1 MSKERAPRIFTFGL
15 QARILFSYA
24 VGGLAISLL
33 LAAVTLTFAR
43 QQLVDD
49 REASAAAIAVNNAS
63 RLSNQLTPE
72 STIEDVPGIVD
83 SLTRI
88 EGAQTIVRLNSSW
101 LPAPEIGVADL
112 PASLVSKITD
122 GSPGQMRSSIDE
134 RPHLTIGIPL
144 VAFDADYFEVVNLS
158 DVDDTL
164 NTLQII
170 VGSAAGFTTFLG
182 ALIGLWASRRTL
194 RPLRRVGEAAAAIAG
209 GKLDTRLDDQND
221 PDLDVLTE
229 SFNEMVEAL
238 EDRIRRDA
246 RFASDVSHELRSPLT
261 TLTSS
266 VAVLEAR
273 RNELSERSRTALDL
287 LSIDLARFSR
297 LVEDLLEISRF
308 DGGVAALENSS
319 IKVHSLVSAAL
330 RTHHLD
336 SSILIELTPLSDLHV
351 NGDKRRLGRAL
362 SNLLTNGIHY
372 GDGITSVS
380 ISTED
385 QLVRIAVEDE
395 GPGVPITER
404 SKIFDRFSRGVS
416 AGQRG
421 DDTGSGL
428 GLSMVHEDIRLHGG
442 QVWVEDRND
451 GKSGARFVIELPMT
465 AEGELDQ

>member
-1 MSKERAPRIFTFGL
+1 MSKEQTPRVFTFGL
-15 QARILFSYA
+15 QTRILFSYA

-101 LPAPEIGVADL
+101 LPGPEIGVADL

-134 RPHLTIGIPL
+134 RPYLTIGIPL
-144 VAFDADYFEVVNLS
+144 VAFDADYFEVVDLS

-170 VGSAAGFTTFLG
+170 VGGAAGFTTFLG

-238 EDRIRRDA
+238 EERIRRDA

-287 LSIDLARFSR
+287 NCS
-297 LVEDLLEISRF
+297 
-308 DGGVAALENSS
+308 NS
-319 IKVHSLVSAAL
+319 V
-330 RTHHLD
+330 TM
-336 SSILIELTPLSDLHV
+336 
-351 NGDKRRLGRAL
+351 N
-362 SNLLTNGIHY
+362 
-372 GDGITSVS
+372 
-380 ISTED
+380 
-385 QLVRIAVEDE
+385 
-395 GPGVPITER
+395 
-404 SKIFDRFSRGVS
+404 
-416 AGQRG
+416 
-421 DDTGSGL
+421 
-428 GLSMVHEDIRLHGG
+428 
-442 QVWVEDRND
+442 
-451 GKSGARFVIELPMT
+451 
-465 AEGELDQ
+465 